1 MPKIQKTKSKKEGK
15 TREEQKKQA
24 ILSAIAGNKSN
35 QLLLDGLES
44 DIGEEELEEEK
55 KEEKEKNDNPG
66 GGNPNDDRPDDNND
80 PNDSNSEDGSQGG
93 ASGNES
99 DDDPDKDESEEF
111 EINTSKK
118 KKVAGVPQNPSK
130 IILSSNKDA
139 VSDDKYNAAS
149 EFETLLDYERV
160 LNIRRKRK
168 EIREEIEGQ
177 EAEDAINIIREKYGL
192 TKEEIKNS
200 EAVPGMMDPYF
211 RSMITELATE
221 KHNIR
226 HLDEK
231 NEDRRKAFEDFS
243 EEMDQQMLINAMKA
257 PDKNQIHNL
266 EQYFRNDGDEKQLQR
281 EYKDKG
287 MWKFIFGDEGLNGYL
302 KSRKK
307 GTNINGIQDVIAKR
321 NKELE
326 TQKESARSLFKI
338 FLLMQ
343 IGELKQRDTDKK
355 TGRKNETDW
364 KHNVSDL
371 FAHGGRVMITTGEK
385 EEAGTEDLVSSIFS
399 KKSALKKRSAATHYI
414 TEGKEEPGT
423 LEEKRGKKAALKG
436 MFSSDWNNY
445 GMPVAVG
452 GSGNLGPDKKRVI
465 LNDNR
470 NGHLYVGVKEAEKYK
485 RGGILIGLEGEA
497 PYRMNQW
504 GHYHTA
510 KATAGKIKPT
520 GGQGFDLHGDKTS
533 GRNLYLRDIKNEDL
547 ITIMN
552 AVDKEFDKLYGGERK
567 EEYEGILQKIT
578 GKKLE
583 QKELETILKD
593 LTGLEKLHIDLKKP
607 IPNIPDGKVLEETE
621 SDDSLEGMFNSDI
634 QLNPDENPKKD
645 ERYHVSVSGNVS
657 KESLIEKL
665 EADNEKG
672 KNDLILDFLKYQT
685 LKEKKEGEEKPEPT
699 EEEKEKIKK
708 FENRKRFEVG
718 KDDDKKP
725 ENEENPL
732 KSEEISSL
740 DNYGPLLSEEEM
752 DAIDPNAPDPDKE
765 IIKERLEKEPL
776 KQKGYVNEVGQE
788 WLYDT
793 DGSGKYYSAQAD
805 YTLDHFKDKKT
816 AIDDSIFDMLSGLQE
831 EKPEDTKEPKN
842 PFKDNKSETKKP
854 AKMQDFFKEPS
865 KKTIAPIENEQ
876 PNSDKLTLPEQK
888 QNIEIN
894 KEEPKEQQKE
904 VEKIIKQPVKEK
916 PEQKNVVKAANK
928 EVKSEPPKI
937 TNNKSK
943 NLFDLFGIKKSSE
956 STEPNKGPVVKADH
970 VEQQKKSVEEKKIEI
985 KPNENINKN
994 IIEKKPKVE
1003 KIKEQP
1009 KLKQIEPKQVQPE
1022 KKVSIK
1028 PVVKKE
1034 IEIKQKEETKEQL
1047 EEVKQ
1052 KITQSEVK
1060 PITGNAEKNKTA
1072 LNQDKTLI
1080 INNPGNNNGEKK
1092 KTGQLVSKSN
1102 IFNNVIKQPKTQNT
1116 GNKKITLTN
1125 MNKDIG
1131 SANSNT
1137 INNNLKKQSGTP
1149 KPLNNLNNINRTQE
1163 EQLSDWNIINFN
1175 NLEPKK
1181 NKLGN
1186 QRIRLQNNLKPS
1198 DADLEFQPSG
1208 SNNCFVFV
1216 AAALLRYFGKENN
1229 IKGLENVKEQDLL
1242 KKYGIKRNGANNIKN
1257 KEVGKFGS
1265 DFSYVRN
1272 TMSQNQTMSMG
1283 DIVEAIH
1290 DLSGDKAALNIK
1302 LISRPVLVENTEEDK
1317 EAKKSLKDIINYGVK
1332 NKNRPVGLL
1341 LGGDEGVG
1349 HYILVTGL
1357 TEDKNGFIY
1366 RDSTYM
1372 PETERTWTWD
1382 YLFRAHKH
1390 FQVCFLENTDKEP
1403 INQKDYTDI
1412 SKPVTAKKNTN
1423 LDQGFVEFLNN
1434 IGDEEERNKAYQ
1446 EMMIWKERGE
1456 EKEANEIEADKKRV
1470 FTTLD
1475 DNAIDKHLQHIDY
1488 YFYNDDDTKRSYF
1501 SLRPKKKKP

>member
-1 MPKIQKTKSKKEGK
+1 MSGKGQLRRSKTESEENKQELKEIKELKRSLTLG
-15 TREEQKKQA
+15 
-24 ILSAIAGNKSN
+24 SN
-35 QLLLDGLES
+35 QSMIEGLNL
-44 DIGEEELEEEK
+44 EEEEEENKIEEEEK
-55 KEEKEKNDNPG
+55 KEENDNSGGDNSGDGIPG
-66 GGNPNDDRPDDNND
+66 GENPDPENNPDKENGDVLKEE
-80 PNDSNSEDGSQGG
+80 SGSGSDGD
-93 ASGNES
+93 S
-99 DDDPDKDESEEF
+99 DDDEHKEF
-111 EINTSKK
+111 EINTSGK

-139 VSDDKYNAAS
+139 VSDDKDNAAS

-160 LNIRRKRK
+160 LNISRKRK
-168 EIREEIEGQ
+168 EIRGEIEGQ
-177 EAEDAINIIREKYGL
+177 KAEDAINTIREKYGL

-211 RSMITELATE
+211 RSIITELATE

-307 GTNINGIQDVIAKR
+307 GTNINGIQDIIEKR

-399 KKSALKKRSAATHYI
+399 KKSVLKKRSAATHYI

-593 LTGLEKLHIDLKKP
+593 LTGLEKLHIDLKKS

-765 IIKERLEKEPL
+765 IIQKRLEKEPL

-805 YTLDHFKDKKT
+805 YTPDHFKDKKT

-831 EKPEDTKEPKN
+831 EKPEDTKEPNTEESSTEESNNHQSGLSDN
-842 PFKDNKSETKKP
+842 PFKKKAVP
-854 AKMQDFFKEPS
+854 EDDKKATEQIIEEIISNIEIEKEKEKVIPPELTANTTEKKQALISDFFNAVPKKTTSS
-865 KKTIAPIENEQ
+865 KKNEQ
-876 PNSDKLTLPEQK
+876 PNSDKLTSPEQK
-888 QNIEIN
+888 QNMEIK

-904 VEKIIKQPVKEK
+904 VEKIIKQPVKEEPRQKK

-1009 KLKQIEPKQVQPE
+1009 KLKQIEPKQVRPE
-1022 KKVSIK
+1022 KKVSKK
-1028 PVVKKE
+1028 P
-1034 IEIKQKEETKEQL
+1034 
-1047 EEVKQ
+1047 
-1052 KITQSEVK
+1052 
-1060 PITGNAEKNKTA
+1060 A
-1072 LNQDKTLI
+1072 
-1080 INNPGNNNGEKK
+1080 
-1092 KTGQLVSKSN
+1092 
-1102 IFNNVIKQPKTQNT
+1102 
-1116 GNKKITLTN
+1116 
-1125 MNKDIG
+1125 
-1131 SANSNT
+1131 
-1137 INNNLKKQSGTP
+1137 
-1149 KPLNNLNNINRTQE
+1149 
-1163 EQLSDWNIINFN
+1163 
-1175 NLEPKK
+1175 PKK
-1181 NKLGN
+1181 
-1186 QRIRLQNNLKPS
+1186 
-1198 DADLEFQPSG
+1198 
-1208 SNNCFVFV
+1208 
-1216 AAALLRYFGKENN
+1216 
-1229 IKGLENVKEQDLL
+1229 
-1242 KKYGIKRNGANNIKN
+1242 
-1257 KEVGKFGS
+1257 
-1265 DFSYVRN
+1265 
-1272 TMSQNQTMSMG
+1272 
-1283 DIVEAIH
+1283 
-1290 DLSGDKAALNIK
+1290 
-1302 LISRPVLVENTEEDK
+1302 
-1317 EAKKSLKDIINYGVK
+1317 
-1332 NKNRPVGLL
+1332 
-1341 LGGDEGVG
+1341 
-1349 HYILVTGL
+1349 
-1357 TEDKNGFIY
+1357 
-1366 RDSTYM
+1366 
-1372 PETERTWTWD
+1372 
-1382 YLFRAHKH
+1382 
-1390 FQVCFLENTDKEP
+1390 
-1403 INQKDYTDI
+1403 
-1412 SKPVTAKKNTN
+1412 
-1423 LDQGFVEFLNN
+1423 
-1434 IGDEEERNKAYQ
+1434 
-1446 EMMIWKERGE
+1446 
-1456 EKEANEIEADKKRV
+1456 
-1470 FTTLD
+1470 
-1475 DNAIDKHLQHIDY
+1475 
-1488 YFYNDDDTKRSYF
+1488 
-1501 SLRPKKKKP
+1501 